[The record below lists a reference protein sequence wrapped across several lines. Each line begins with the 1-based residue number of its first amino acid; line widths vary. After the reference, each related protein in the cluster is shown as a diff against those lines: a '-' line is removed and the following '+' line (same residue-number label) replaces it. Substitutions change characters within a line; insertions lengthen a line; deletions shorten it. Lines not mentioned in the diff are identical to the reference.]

1 MTLLSSYLSKERVKK
16 VLSLKPGQEGFSLIE
31 LVVVV
36 AVLAVLSAIA
46 IPNFQSMTQKAR
58 AAAASNTV
66 ATLAKECAVKYA
78 NGEASPTFAAVSLDG
93 YRTSGL
99 KSGEVGGDA
108 FTWKDGTTPSAT
120 ACVKGSGKIIRAT
133 SDSISTYPTFEYN
146 VYSGAKTCKVDGGMS
161 AADQKKVGCVGG
173 IW

>member
-66 ATLAKECAVKYA
+66 PTIAKECAVKYA
-78 NGEASPTFAAVSLDG
+78 NGEATPTFAQVSLDG
-93 YRTSGL
+93 YRTGGL
-99 KSGEVGGDA
+99 KTG
-108 FTWKDGTTPSAT
+108 TWAQNTTPSST
-120 ACVKGSGKIIRAT
+120 ACVKGSGYLIRAT
-133 SDSISTYPTFEYN
+133 SDDTAQYPTFQYN
-146 VYSGAKTCKVDGGMS
+146 VFTGAKTCTWTG
-161 AADQKKVGCVGG
+161 AAGDAAKVGCVGSV
-173 IW
+173 W